1 MITLHHLEYSQSFR
15 ILWLLEELGTEYELK
30 LYNRNADNNLAP
42 DAYKALSPLG
52 TAPVITDE
60 NGLVLAESNAVI
72 DYILDQHPD
81 SPLRPAGGS
90 PERADYLFWFHASIG
105 SMMPMQFMDGI
116 FTVLQK
122 RSPFFLRP
130 VISAVLGQA
139 QKLLVQP
146 RMTTILDRLEHDLA
160 RHKWL
165 AGDQLT
171 AADITMSY
179 CMASAKQRGFVNDS
193 RPGCMRWLEQMEATP
208 SYQSAMAKDGR
219 ETMVF
224 SFD

>member
-15 ILWLLEELGTEYELK
+15 ILWLLEEIGEPYELK
-30 LYNRNADNNLAP
+30 LYNRDPQSNLAP
-42 DAYKALSPLG
+42 PEYKALSPLG

-60 NGLVLAESNAVI
+60 KGLVLAESNAVI

-81 SPLRPAGGS
+81 SPLRPKVNS
-90 PERADYLFWFHASIG
+90 ETRADYLFWFHAGTG

-122 RSPFFLRP
+122 RSPFFIRP
-130 VISAVLGQA
+130 IISAALGQA
-139 QKLLVQP
+139 NAMLVQP
-146 RMTTILDRLEHDLA
+146 RMKTILDRLEHDLA
-160 RHKWL
+160 EHEWL
-165 AGDQLT
+165 AGDALT

-179 CMASAKQRGFVNDS
+179 CMASAKQKGFIDET
-193 RPGCMRWLEQMEATP
+193 RPGCLRWIEQMEASA
-208 SYQSAMAKDGR
+208 SYQSAMKKDGR

-224 SFD
+224 SF

>member
-15 ILWLLEELGTEYELK
+15 ILWLLEEIGEPYELK
-30 LYNRNADNNLAP
+30 LYNRDPQSNLAP
-42 DAYKALSPLG
+42 PEYKALSPLG

-72 DYILDQHPD
+72 DYILDKHPD
-81 SPLRPAGGS
+81 SPLRPRKDS
-90 PERADYLFWFHASIG
+90 PARADYLFWFHAGTG

-122 RSPFFLRP
+122 RSPFLIRP
-130 VISAVLGQA
+130 IIKAALGQA
-139 QKLLVQP
+139 NSLLVQP
-146 RMTTILDRLEHDLA
+146 RMKTILDRLEHDLA
-160 RHKWL
+160 QHKWL
-165 AGDQLT
+165 AGEDLT

-179 CMASAKQRGFVNDS
+179 CMASAKQKGFIDES
-193 RPGCMRWLEQMEATP
+193 RPGCLRWIEQMEATP
-208 SYQSAMAKDGR
+208 SYQSAMEKDGR

-224 SFD
+224 SF

>member
-15 ILWLLEELGTEYELK
+15 ILWLLEEIGAPYELK

-42 DAYKALSPLG
+42 DDYKALSPLG

-72 DYILDQHPD
+72 DYILDQHGD
-81 SPLRPAGGS
+81 SPLRPKAGD
-90 PERADYLFWFHASIG
+90 PNRADYLFWFHAGIG

-122 RSPFFLRP
+122 RSPFFIRP
-130 VISAVLGQA
+130 LISAVLGQA
-139 QKLLVQP
+139 NKLLVEP
-146 RMTTILDRLEHDLA
+146 RMQSILGKLEHDLA
-160 RHKWL
+160 QHEWL
-165 AGDQLT
+165 AGDALT

-179 CMASAKQRGFVNDS
+179 CMASAKEKGFIDSS
-193 RPGCMRWLEQMEATP
+193 RPGCLRWIDQMEATP
-208 SYQSAMAKDGR
+208 SYQSAMEKDGR

-224 SFD
+224 SF

>member
-15 ILWLLEELGTEYELK
+15 ILWLLEEIGEPYELK
-30 LYNRNADNNLAP
+30 LYNRDPQSNLAP
-42 DAYKALSPLG
+42 ADYKALSPLG

-60 NGLVLAESNAVI
+60 EGLVLAESNAVI

-81 SPLRPAGGS
+81 SPLRPKAGDPG
-90 PERADYLFWFHASIG
+90 RADYLFWFHAGVG

-122 RSPFFLRP
+122 RSPFFIRP
-130 VISAVLGQA
+130 IISGVLGQA
-139 QKLLVQP
+139 NSLLVQP
-146 RMTTILDRLEHDLA
+146 RMKTILDRLEHDLA
-160 RHKWL
+160 KHKWL
-165 AGDQLT
+165 AGEELT

-179 CMASAKQRGFVNDS
+179 CMASAKQKGFIDDS
-193 RPGCMRWLEQMEATP
+193 RPNSLRWIDQMEVTP
-208 SYQSAMAKDGR
+208 SYQSAMEKDGR

-224 SFD
+224 SF

>member
-15 ILWLLEELGTEYELK
+15 VLWLLEELGTEYELK
-30 LYNRNADNNLAP
+30 LYNRNKDNNLAP
-42 DAYKALSPLG
+42 DDYKALSPLG

-60 NGLVLAESNAVI
+60 KGLVLAESNAVI
-72 DYILDQHPD
+72 DYIMDQHPGHA
-81 SPLRPAGGS
+81 LRPEAGS
-90 PERADYLFWFHASIG
+90 PQREKYLFWFHASVG

-122 RSPFFLRP
+122 QTPFFLRP
-130 VISAVLGQA
+130 LIAAVLGQA
-139 QKLLVQP
+139 NKLLVQP
-146 RMTTILDRLEHDLA
+146 RMKTIMDRLEHDLA
-160 RHKWL
+160 QHKWL
-165 AGDQLT
+165 AGDNLT

-179 CMASAKQRGFVNDS
+179 CMASAKQRGFINDS
-193 RPGCMRWLEQMEATP
+193 HPGCLRWLEQMEAAP

-224 SFD
+224 SF